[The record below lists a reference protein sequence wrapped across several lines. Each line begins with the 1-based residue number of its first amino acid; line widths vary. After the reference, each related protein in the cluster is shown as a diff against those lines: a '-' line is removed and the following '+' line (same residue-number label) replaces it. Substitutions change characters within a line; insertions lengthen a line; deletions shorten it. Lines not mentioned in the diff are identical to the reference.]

1 MAPILSHSPS
11 QDSYFHAPHLD
22 TDLTTVLVVSTFMGF
37 GLLLL
42 MAAKL
47 LFCDFAQN
55 RRARKRVAVEL
66 SAGRVTNL
74 EGGGGGGVPRPVRGP
89 VRGRGDGRRGSLQPE
104 GCRKEGQA
112 QVAFLGVLRALRV
125 VQSADALFPRA
136 GAHGPP
142 DYPSRGLRL
151 HDRRG
156 PRAVGPR

>member
-74 EGGGGGGVPRPVRGP
+74 EGGGGGGASPGAGP
-89 VRGRGDGRRGSLQPE
+89 G
-104 GCRKEGQA
+104 
-112 QVAFLGVLRALRV
+112 
-125 VQSADALFPRA
+125 A
-136 GAHGPP
+136 GARRRAARVPP
-142 DYPSRGLRL
+142 ARGLPK
-151 HDRRG
+151 RR
-156 PRAVGPR
+156 PSTSRVSRRATCSAGCAIC